1 MNFDSYKDKGLTG
14 LANLGNTCYLNS
26 CIQIFSHTYEL
37 NELFKK
43 ISQER
48 NLNNVQDSLLLVE
61 WNKLLTLM
69 WSKNCTVAPYGFVKG
84 IQTVSKEKGM
94 ELFTGFAQNDMPEFL
109 FFLIDCFHNGLER
122 EVNIKITGVP
132 QNSNDKI
139 AKVCY
144 KMMQDM
150 YSKHYSEL
158 LNIFYG
164 IQVSKITN
172 TSREVRAITGE
183 PFSLLNLPIPNNQE
197 IKNPSIYDCFDLYCK
212 EELLQGDNA
221 WYNEELKIKEDI
233 LKGLCFWTLPD
244 ILIMDLKRFTFNNK
258 KIHTI
263 VSIDVDKVDLSKYV
277 IGYNKDKCLYQVYA
291 ICNHE
296 GSCLGGHYYAYI
308 RTANNK
314 WYKFNDTEVREIPEK
329 QLISDKCYCFFLRK
343 IK

>member
-1 MNFDSYKDKGLTG
+1 MNYESYKDKGLTG

-37 NELFKK
+37 TELFKK
-43 ISQER
+43 ISVER
-48 NLNNVQDSLLLVE
+48 KLNNIQDSLLLVE
-61 WNKLLTLM
+61 WNKLLNLM

-84 IQTVSKEKGM
+84 IQTVSKAKGM
-94 ELFTGFAQNDMPEFL
+94 ELFTGYAQNDMPEFL
-109 FFLIDCFHNGLER
+109 FFLIDCFHNGLKR
-122 EVNIKITGVP
+122 EVDIKISGVP

-164 IQVSKITN
+164 IQISKVTS
-172 TSREVRAITGE
+172 TSREIRVINAE

-197 IKNPSIYDCFDLYCK
+197 IKNPTIYDCFNLYCK
-212 EELLQGDNA
+212 EELLEGDNA
-221 WYNEELKIKEDI
+221 WYNEELKIKENI
-233 LKGLCFWTLPD
+233 LKGLCFWSLPE
-244 ILIMDLKRFTFNNK
+244 ILIIDLKRFTFNNK
-258 KIHTI
+258 KIHTVI
-263 VSIDVDKVDLSKYV
+263 SLDVNEIDLSTYV
-277 IGYNKDKCLYQVYA
+277 IGYNKDNCKYQVYA

-296 GSCLGGHYYAYI
+296 GSCLGGHYFAYI
-308 RTANNK
+308 RTASNK
-314 WYKFNDTEVREIPEK
+314 WFKFNDTEVREISEK
-329 QLISDKCYCFFLRK
+329 QLISNKCYCFFLRK

>member
-139 AKVCY
+139 
-144 KMMQDM
+144 
-150 YSKHYSEL
+150 
-158 LNIFYG
+158 
-164 IQVSKITN
+164 
-172 TSREVRAITGE
+172 R
-183 PFSLLNLPIPNNQE
+183 
-197 IKNPSIYDCFDLYCK
+197 
-212 EELLQGDNA
+212 
-221 WYNEELKIKEDI
+221 
-233 LKGLCFWTLPD
+233 
-244 ILIMDLKRFTFNNK
+244 
-258 KIHTI
+258 
-263 VSIDVDKVDLSKYV
+263 
-277 IGYNKDKCLYQVYA
+277 
-291 ICNHE
+291 
-296 GSCLGGHYYAYI
+296 
-308 RTANNK
+308 
-314 WYKFNDTEVREIPEK
+314 
-329 QLISDKCYCFFLRK
+329 
-343 IK
+343 